1 MIKKE
6 FELRIRARANAGLEL
21 PTEGFE
27 WKLQR
32 AFSKFQL
39 LDSKFGNSESHVES
53 DVETE
58 RDREMDGKNKE
69 TSWPRT
75 F

>member
-6 FELRIRARANAGLEL
+6 FELRIRARANAGLVEL

-27 WKLQR
+27 RKLQR

-69 TSWPRT
+69 TS
-75 F
+75 